1 MAGPPRRL
9 FFQDGPVFLVEE
21 GGAAQVARYPNG
33 RSPRSS
39 RRSAP
44 VAVAVVGPHPEATP
58 DWFTDSALPVQGA
71 ADLGHDLIETDAGA
85 HRGRCAVTGR
95 ILGGPAAP
103 NEAVSIMQA
112 RIPALPGIGTQKP
125 RLIGIDVTRGLALL
139 GMIAVHALFLYDESY
154 NPTWVTRVALGTA
167 SATFAVLAGVGLSL
181 TTGRAKV
188 PKPQAKSTAAAI
200 AARAAAVA
208 AIGLALGYTDAEVT
222 GVILPYY
229 AMLFLLAIPLLLLR
243 TRWVVLIGLSAA
255 IVVPVVSHLVRP
267 YLPLAS
273 LENLSM
279 SYVLSDP
286 MGALSELLLT
296 GAYPALPWMSYIC
309 AGLVIGRMKL
319 SAIRTA
325 RRLLGWG
332 VVLALG
338 CRAAAWLLLG
348 PLGGRAALQIAGLGD
363 TGAAEAESV
372 DEVLTFGF
380 DGTTPTTSWWW
391 LATPGQH
398 AGTPLDLLG
407 STGVAVAVLGAM
419 LLLGHI
425 ARPALA
431 RTIAVLTAPL
441 AAAGAMTL
449 TLYTAHVAFMNSDLD
464 VFGATDG
471 YVIQVMVG
479 LLFALGWRQAVGRG
493 PLETLVTAVSNRARS
508 LVPRAPAATLPP
520 ATALEPVAP
529 APAISPRA
537 PVLSAVPSAAMPPGG
552 RRRRPGP
559 AHGGSDPDGDHQQCI
574 RPTSNRAHAPGWPA
588 STRSTSHGSRARSSR
603 ARSSRTT
610 GVPAHGRET
619 QVSTPVENGEPMEEL
634 TLPAEPVT
642 DEAATPAPKHLRDT
656 GGVRAHADD
665 PAAPPGDHAGDD
677 GSALEQLGI
686 TVQRSSDGGRHRR

>member
-1 MAGPPRRL
+1 M
-9 FFQDGPVFLVEE
+9 
-21 GGAAQVARYPNG
+21 
-33 RSPRSS
+33 
-39 RRSAP
+39 
-44 VAVAVVGPHPEATP
+44 
-58 DWFTDSALPVQGA
+58 
-71 ADLGHDLIETDAGA
+71 
-85 HRGRCAVTGR
+85 TGR

-103 NEAVSIMQA
+103 NEAVSIMHA
-112 RIPALPGIGTQKP
+112 APLPLPGIGTQKP

-154 NPTWVTRVALGTA
+154 NPTWVTHVALGTA

-200 AARAAAVA
+200 AGRAAAVA

-508 LVPRAPAATLPP
+508 LVPRAPGATGTTLPP

-537 PVLSAVPSAAMPPGG
+537 PVLSAVPSAAMPPVGDVAVPAPPTAARIPTVIISSAYARPVTERMPPGG
-552 RRRRPGP
+552 RRRHGRLRMAP
-559 AHGGSDPDGDHQQCI
+559 AHGVP
-574 RPTSNRAHAPGWPA
+574 AH
-588 STRSTSHGSRARSSR
+588 
-603 ARSSRTT
+603 

-642 DEAATPAPKHLRDT
+642 GEAATPAPKHLRDT

-665 PAAPPGDHAGDD
+665 PAAPPGDHAGGDD

-686 TVQRSSDGGRHRR
+686 TVRRSSDGGRHRR